1 MAEEVEVEVEVE
13 EELLE
18 ESVPNPLLDMT
29 RKILYASIGAV
40 ALTQEEVEKFV
51 NKLIERGEIAEKD
64 GRKLIKDIMK
74 KRHKKGE
81 EVQSDARS
89 QVDSRMK
96 DILDRMNIPTKSDID
111 SLNEKI
117 TILTEKIDELKES
130 ES

>member
-1 MAEEVEVEVEVE
+1 MVEEVEVQ

-18 ESVPNPLLDMT
+18 ESGPNPLLEMT

-64 GRKLIKDIMK
+64 GRKLIKDIME
-74 KRHKKGE
+74 KRRKKGE
-81 EVQSDARS
+81 EVQTDAQS
-89 QVDSRMK
+89 QVDGRMK
-96 DILDRMNIPTKSDID
+96 DILDRMNIPSKSDIE

-117 TILTEKIDELKES
+117 TVLTEKIDELKES
-130 ES
+130 ESED

>member
-1 MAEEVEVEVEVE
+1 MTEEVEVE
-13 EELLE
+13 EEILE
-18 ESVPNPLLDMT
+18 ESEPNPLLEMT

-64 GRKLIKDIMK
+64 GRKLIKDMMR
-74 KRHKKGE
+74 KRRRRGE
-81 EVQSDARS
+81 GVESDARS
-89 QVDSRMK
+89 QVDRRMT

>member
-1 MAEEVEVEVEVE
+1 MVEEVEVQE
-13 EELLE
+13 EILE
-18 ESVPNPLLDMT
+18 ESGPNPLLEMT

-64 GRKLIKDIMK
+64 GRKLIKDIME
-74 KRHKKGE
+74 KRHKKSE
-81 EVQSDARS
+81 EVQSDAQH

-96 DILDRMNIPTKSDID
+96 DILDRMNIPSKSDID

-117 TILTEKIDELKES
+117 TVLTEKIDDLKES

>member
-1 MAEEVEVEVEVE
+1 MAEEEVEVE
-13 EELLE
+13 EEILE
-18 ESVPNPLLDMT
+18 ESGPNPLLEMT

-51 NKLIERGEIAEKD
+51 NKLIERGEIADKD
-64 GRKLIKDIMK
+64 GRKLIKDIMN
-74 KRHKKGE
+74 KRHKKRG

-96 DILDRMNIPTKSDID
+96 DILDRMNIPSKSDID

-117 TILTEKIDELKES
+117 TILTEKIDELKDS
-130 ES
+130 EG

>member
-1 MAEEVEVEVEVE
+1 MGEEVEVQE
-13 EELLE
+13 EIIE
-18 ESVPNPLLDMT
+18 ESVPNPLLEMT

-40 ALTQEEVEKFV
+40 ALTQEEAEKFV

-64 GRKLIKDIMK
+64 GRKLIKDIMD

-81 EVQSDARS
+81 EVQADARQ

-96 DILDRMNIPTKSDID
+96 NILDRMNIPSKSDID
-111 SLNEKI
+111 ALNEKI
-117 TILTEKIDELKES
+117 TVLTEKIDELQES

>member
-1 MAEEVEVEVEVE
+1 MVEEVEVQ

-18 ESVPNPLLDMT
+18 ESGPNPLLEMT

-64 GRKLIKDIMK
+64 GRKLIKDIME
-74 KRHKKGE
+74 KRRKKGE
-81 EVQSDARS
+81 EVQTDAQS
-89 QVDSRMK
+89 QVDGRMK
-96 DILDRMNIPTKSDID
+96 DILDRMNIPTKSDIE

>member
-1 MAEEVEVEVEVE
+1 MVEEVEIQ

-18 ESVPNPLLDMT
+18 ESGPNPLLEMT

-64 GRKLIKDIMK
+64 GRKLIKDIME
-74 KRHKKGE
+74 KRRKKGE
-81 EVQSDARS
+81 EVQTDAQS
-89 QVDSRMK
+89 QVDGRMK
-96 DILDRMNIPTKSDID
+96 DILDRMNIPTKSDIE